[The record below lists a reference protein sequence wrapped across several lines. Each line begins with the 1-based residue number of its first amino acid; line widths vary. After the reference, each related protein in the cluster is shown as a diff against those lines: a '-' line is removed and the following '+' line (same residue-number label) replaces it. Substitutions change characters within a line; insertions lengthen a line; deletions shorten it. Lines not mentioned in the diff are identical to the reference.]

1 MPSTAPQ
8 TQQRSASQR
17 AAHRNSTSSSPL
29 TQSPRNLSGL
39 ASHSAAMQG
48 ATPDVQR
55 VPVASAHGA
64 GPRIPLQKKLA
75 IGATNDPLEHEADRV
90 ADRVMRMPDPA
101 PVGTSSADA
110 HTLQRKCSCGG
121 SGGGTCEECNKKKL
135 QRSATASATA
145 GFAPPIVHDVLR
157 SFGQPLDSATRS
169 FFEPRL
175 AMDLSGVRTHTDS
188 RADQSAQAVN
198 ALAYTS
204 GRDIVFREGAY
215 APSTASGGRL
225 LAHELA
231 HVAQQNGAT
240 PMLQREEKEDAGQ
253 GPKRGISVHTDC
265 NEDQARMIAQ
275 AIVNARG
282 MLRAAQEWFISGDPN
297 DPRLKALLRSH
308 FHSDSDE
315 TRRAVHSKLTRVSTI
330 LEVAGDGRVLFNCVE
345 ASDPE
350 CLKHSNSTDAYV
362 TPGQGYRIYLC
373 PRFFSKDV
381 GSDTRTWVM
390 IHEVCHVA
398 GAMGDRY
405 INVFGSTESGT
416 CFGQDMFRDDPLN
429 NADSYTSF
437 VKCLVAQNMEF
448 TRL

>member
-1 MPSTAPQ
+1 
-8 TQQRSASQR
+8 
-17 AAHRNSTSSSPL
+17 
-29 TQSPRNLSGL
+29 
-39 ASHSAAMQG
+39 MQG

-55 VPVASAHGA
+55 IPVAPFTSPAHGA
-64 GPRIPLQKKLA
+64 GARIPLQKKLA
-75 IGATNDPLEHEADRV
+75 IGAVNDPLEHEADRV
-90 ADRVMRMPDPA
+90 ADRVMRMPDPT
-101 PVGTSSADA
+101 PVGTSAA
-110 HTLQRKCSCGG
+110 GTNTLQRKCSCGG
-121 SGGGTCEECNKKKL
+121 GSSTCDECKKEKL
-135 QRSATASATA
+135 QRSASAAATS

-157 SFGQPLDSATRS
+157 SSGQPLDSATRS
-169 FFEPRL
+169 YFEPRL
-175 AMDLSGVRTHTDS
+175 GMDLSGVRTHTDS
-188 RADQSAQAVN
+188 RADQSAQAVS

-204 GRDIVFREGAY
+204 GRDIAFRAGAY

-240 PMLQREEKEDAGQ
+240 PTLQREEKKEDAGQ
-253 GPKRGISVHTDC
+253 GPKQVISVHTDC
-265 NEDQARMIAQ
+265 NEGQARMIAQ

-282 MLRAAQEWFISGDPN
+282 MLRAAREWFISGEPN
-297 DPRLKALLRSH
+297 DPRLKGLLRSH

-330 LEVAGDGRVLFNCVE
+330 LEVAGDGKVLFNCVE
-345 ASDPE
+345 ASDLE
-350 CLKHSNSTDAYV
+350 CLKHAGTTDAYV

-373 PRFFSKDV
+373 PRFFTKDL
-381 GSDTRTWVM
+381 GSDERTWVM

-405 INVFGSTESGT
+405 IREFGSTESGT
-416 CFGQDMFRDDPLN
+416 CFGPNMFKDDPLN

-448 TRL
+448 THL

>member
-1 MPSTAPQ
+1 M
-8 TQQRSASQR
+8 RSAAILERNRSATNGAGPISAGIQALVSSNHR
-17 AAHRNSTSSSPL
+17 SADSTPRGAAPEL
-29 TQSPRNLSGL
+29 K
-39 ASHSAAMQG
+39 
-48 ATPDVQR
+48 R
-55 VPVASAHGA
+55 VPVFPHPLNGGA
-64 GPRIPLQKKLA
+64 NGSQIAIHRKLA
-75 IGATNDPLEHEADRV
+75 VGDAHDPLEREADRI

-101 PVGTSSADA
+101 AIHSPTSAVPD
-110 HTLQRKCSCGG
+110 TIQRKCSV
-121 SGGGTCEECNKKKL
+121 SPAPQSE
-135 QRSATASATA
+135 A
-145 GFAPPIVHDVLR
+145 APPIVHDVLC
-157 SFGQPLDSATRS
+157 SSGQPLDSTTRS

-175 AMDLSGVRTHTDS
+175 GIDLSGVRTHTDS
-188 RADQSAQAVN
+188 RAGQSAQAVN

-204 GRDIVFREGAY
+204 GRDIVFRDGAY

-231 HVAQQNGAT
+231 HVAQQTGAT
-240 PMLQREEKEDAGQ
+240 PTLQRQEKDDAGQ
-253 GPKRGISVHTDC
+253 GSKRGISVHTDC

-282 MLRAAQEWFISGDPN
+282 MLRVAREWFISGDPN

-308 FHSDSDE
+308 FRSDSDE
-315 TRRAVHSKLTRVSTI
+315 TRSAVHSKLTKVSTI

-350 CLKHSNSTDAYV
+350 CLKHANSTDAYV
-362 TPGQGYRIYLC
+362 IPGKGYRIYLC

-405 INVFGSTESGT
+405 INDFGSTESGT
-416 CFGQDMFRDDPLN
+416 CFGPDMFRDDPLN